1 MNELA
6 RITDSNPT
14 YCSMVIENRQ
24 QQKDF
29 YNAVQNCDKKI
40 GDFINKELTFR
51 DVYMEKTEVMEKDAK
66 GNPTGVIQDAV
77 KIVLI
82 LEDGTGVV
90 STSKGILT
98 SLYAMF
104 RIFGTPDT
112 WEEPMTCLVKQ
123 IETTKGRTFKLE
135 VI

>member
-1 MNELA
+1 MNELM
-6 RITDSNPT
+6 RITDENPT
-14 YCSMVIENRQ
+14 YCSMVVSNRE
-24 QQKDF
+24 QQKAF
-29 YNAVQNCDKKI
+29 YNAVQNCDKKMS
-40 GDFINKELTFR
+40 DYINKELTFT

-104 RIFGTPDT
+104 RIFGTPDM
-112 WEEPMTCLVKQ
+112 WEEPMTVCVKQ

-135 VI
+135 VV

>member
-1 MNELA
+1 MELM

-14 YCSMVIENRQ
+14 YCSMTVESKAEKIQ
-24 QQKDF
+24 F

-40 GDFINKELTFR
+40 GDFINKEIAFSN
-51 DVYMEKTEVMEKDAK
+51 VYMEKTEVMEKDAK
-66 GNPTGVIQDAV
+66 GNPTGVLNDAV

-82 LEDGTGVV
+82 TPDGEGIV

-98 SLYAMF
+98 SLYALF
-104 RIFGTPDT
+104 QIFGTPET
-112 WEEPMTCLVKQ
+112 WDEPMTCIVKQ

-135 VI
+135 AV